1 MNDFFSAYGLFLLEL
16 LTVIGIVAAIAFM
29 IASAKRA
36 SAPDGISV
44 THLNRQFED
53 RTNTLKRTVLGRRAF
68 RKEQRRQSKQA
79 KRERG
84 KAAGERRR
92 RVFVIDFKGDIRATA
107 TASLREEVSAILSV
121 AEDGDRVLVR
131 LENAG
136 GAVHE
141 HGLAASQLVRI
152 KQHGVE
158 LIAAVDKV
166 AASGGYLMACVADRI
181 VAAPFAIVGSI
192 GVLAQLPNF
201 HRWLGQRGIDFEQVT
216 SGRFKRTLTLFGENT
231 DEGREKLKEELEDV
245 HVLFKAQIA
254 EHRPAVDLDAVA
266 TGEHWYGAKALE
278 LELVDELG
286 TSDDFLMAAAEEAD
300 LYLVRHRR
308 RRGFVEKLLSGAET
322 MLHHAQS

>member
-1 MNDFFSAYGLFLLEL
+1 MSDFFSAYGLFLLEL
-16 LTVIGIVAAIAFM
+16 LTVIGLVAAGAFV
-29 IASAKRA
+29 IASAKRS

-44 THLNRQFED
+44 THLNQQFQD
-53 RTNTLKRTVLGRRAF
+53 RTNTLKRALLGRRAF
-68 RKEQRRQSKQA
+68 RKEQRRQSKEA
-79 KRERG
+79 KREERG
-84 KAAGERRR
+84 KAAGERRK

-201 HRWLGQRGIDFEQVT
+201 HRWLGQRGIDFEQIT

-245 HVLFKAQIA
+245 HALFKTQIA
-254 EHRPAVDLDAVA
+254 EHRPGVDLDAVA

-278 LELVDELG
+278 LELVDEIG
-286 TSDDFLMAAAEEAD
+286 TSDDFLTAAAEEAD

-322 MLHHAQS
+322 MLQH